1 MATNSKY
8 FDSIRSKRK
17 KGRAANAKPETK
29 ATCDW
34 PECDK
39 PAPHLAPK
47 GRGREGEYF
56 NFCVSHVREY
66 NKNYNFFRGM
76 SDEEATKFQEGA
88 NTGHRPTWKVSSNR
102 KIGDFDADQWGL
114 AGRRRPNVGADQF
127 TTEDPLEILG
137 RRAAE
142 ARENKPARK
151 LPPMAKR
158 ALIELGL
165 PQNASAEDIKVRFKE
180 LAKRHHPD
188 SSGGTGSEEK
198 LRDVLKAYNYL
209 KKSGMC

>member
-8 FDSIRSKRK
+8 FDSIRQKPKRGQK
-17 KGRAANAKPETK
+17 KKVEVK
-29 ATCDW
+29 ATCEW

-56 NFCVSHVREY
+56 HFCVSHVRQY

-76 SDEEATKFQEGA
+76 SDDEATRFQEGIPI
-88 NTGHRPTWKVSSNR
+88 GHRPTWKVSSNR
-102 KIGDFDADQWGL
+102 KIGDTDSHEWGM
-114 AGRRRPNVGADQF
+114 AGRRRPNAGADVF
-127 TTEDPLEILG
+127 TAQDPLEILG
-137 RRAAE
+137 KNNKEQAE
-142 ARENKPARK
+142 KPRRK

-158 ALIELGL
+158 SLLELGL
-165 PQNASAEDIKVRFKE
+165 AETARAEEIKIRFKE

-188 SSGGTGSEEK
+188 SSGGKGSEEK
-198 LRDVLKAYNYL
+198 LRAVIKAYNYL

>member
-17 KGRAANAKPETK
+17 KGRQPKTEVK
-29 ATCDW
+29 ATCEW
-34 PECDK
+34 PECDN

-56 NFCVSHVREY
+56 HFCVSHVREY
-66 NKNYNFFRGM
+66 NKSYNFFKGM
-76 SDEEATKFQEGA
+76 SDDEATKFHEGIP
-88 NTGHRPTWKVSSNR
+88 TGHRPTWKASTNR
-102 KIGDFDADQWGL
+102 KTGDFDAHEWGL
-114 AGRRRPNVGADQF
+114 AGRRRPNVGTDNF

-137 RRAAE
+137 RKAAE
-142 ARENKPARK
+142 EGENKPTRK

-158 ALIELGL
+158 SLLELGL
-165 PQNASAEDIKVRFKE
+165 TQLATAEEIKIRFKE

-198 LRDVLKAYNYL
+198 LRDVIKAYNYL